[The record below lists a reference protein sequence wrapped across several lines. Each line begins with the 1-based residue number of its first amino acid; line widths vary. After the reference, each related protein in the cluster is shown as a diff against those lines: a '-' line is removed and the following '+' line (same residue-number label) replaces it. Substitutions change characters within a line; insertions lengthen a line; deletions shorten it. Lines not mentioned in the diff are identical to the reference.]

1 MIGAG
6 TLVNTAAVLAGS
18 MLGLLFRKALPE
30 RVTSALMK
38 VMGLFTIFLGVR
50 MALETKE
57 ILMMIF
63 SLVLGTV
70 SGELLNLEARLERLS
85 ERVKRFSRSKSD
97 SFTEGLVT
105 AFLLFCMGSM
115 TILGSIEE
123 GLGNSPE
130 LLYTKSVMDGFSSI
144 ALASALGIGVLFSAL
159 PLLVYQGLL
168 TLFAFW
174 LQHLLAPDLLTEIS
188 ATGGILL
195 LALGISIAGIHK
207 VRVINMIP
215 ALVFVVVLMFFRD
228 VIS

>member
-18 MLGLLFRKALPE
+18 LLGLLFRKALPE

-50 MALETKE
+50 MALETNE
-57 ILMMIF
+57 VLLMIF

-85 ERVKRFSRSKSD
+85 EKIKRLSRSKSD